1 MKKHPTLK
9 KVVIAVALLIASL
22 RTINAMAAG
31 PISPVASVTAPVG
44 TPLLPTGLTVMNGNA
59 VLNQTGSNLK
69 ITTSPNS
76 VLDWQKFSIGA
87 SNSVFFQ
94 QANAGS
100 QVLNRVTGQDP
111 SYIMGSLG
119 SNGRVWLLNPN
130 GVLFGANARVDV
142 GSLVASTL
150 TMKLPD
156 FLSGNYQ
163 LRANG
168 SEPANGLG
176 VVNQGQISTPFGGQ
190 IVLAGSRVSNSG
202 TLRAPGGN
210 IALLGTDA
218 VDVTD
223 TGLPY
228 LSF

>member
-9 KVVIAVALLIASL
+9 KVAIAVALLLASL
-22 RTINAMAAG
+22 RAMNAVAAG
-31 PISPVASVTAPVG
+31 PIAPVATVTAPVG

-59 VLNQTGSNLK
+59 VLNQTGSNLN

-87 SNSVFFQ
+87 GYGVYFQ

-111 SYIMGSLG
+111 SYIMGSLA

-142 GSLVASTL
+142 GSLVASSL

-163 LRANG
+163 L
-168 SEPANGLG
+168 
-176 VVNQGQISTPFGGQ
+176 
-190 IVLAGSRVSNSG
+190 
-202 TLRAPGGN
+202 
-210 IALLGTDA
+210 
-218 VDVTD
+218 
-223 TGLPY
+223 
-228 LSF
+228 LSLIHI